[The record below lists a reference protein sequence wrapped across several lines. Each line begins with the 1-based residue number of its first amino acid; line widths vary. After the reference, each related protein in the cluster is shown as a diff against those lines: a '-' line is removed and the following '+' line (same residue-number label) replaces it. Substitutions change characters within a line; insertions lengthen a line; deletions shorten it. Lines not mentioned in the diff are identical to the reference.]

1 MVFFA
6 IRANTVLMGHTY
18 IKAWRKYRGLTQ
30 EQLADKIDMS
40 NSNLSRIE
48 SGAVRYTS
56 DSLELIASALGV
68 GVADLLS
75 RDPNDI
81 LNPDDATPSLNTEL
95 ISAQKSAQSA
105 PTLPTPSQMPKDV
118 PVYGTAQGGPV
129 GAFQMENGVIDYVR
143 RPPGIADAKDIYALY
158 IVGDSMVPR
167 YQEGELVY
175 VSSKRPVRPG
185 DYVVVEFVNGKG
197 EQVAYCKQLVRRNAS
212 TLKLSQSNPEQ
223 IIELAMDRVIRI
235 HRILTMNELMGV

>member
-1 MVFFA
+1 MAKTF
-6 IRANTVLMGHTY
+6 
-18 IKAWRKYRGLTQ
+18 IKEWRKYRGLTQ
-30 EQLADKIDMS
+30 EQLADMIDMS

-56 DSLELIASALGV
+56 DSLEMIAHALAV
-68 GVADLLS
+68 DVTDLLS
-75 RDPNDI
+75 RGPSDG
-81 LNPDDATPSLNTEL
+81 LNPGDTTPSLTLDRKN
-95 ISAQKSAQSA
+95 AQKSTQTGPTIPA
-105 PTLPTPSQMPKDV
+105 PSKMSKDV

-143 RPPGIADAKDIYALY
+143 RPPGIADAKDVYALY
-158 IVGDSMVPR
+158 IVGDSMEPR

-185 DYVVVEFVNGKG
+185 DYVIVEFVNGDD
-197 EQVAYCKQLVRRNAS
+197 EQVAYCKQLMRRSAS
-212 TLKLSQSNPEQ
+212 TLQLAQTNPER
-223 IIELAMDRVIRI
+223 ILELEMDRVLRI

>member
-1 MVFFA
+1 MAKTF
-6 IRANTVLMGHTY
+6 
-18 IKAWRKYRGLTQ
+18 IKEWRKYRGLTQ
-30 EQLADKIDMS
+30 EQLADMIDMS

-48 SGAVRYTS
+48 SGSVRYTS
-56 DSLELIASALGV
+56 DSLELIAGALAV

-75 RDPNDI
+75 HSPADA
-81 LNPDDATPSLNTEL
+81 LKSADATNSLRNERNN
-95 ISAQKSAQSA
+95 AQKSTQTGPTIPA
-105 PTLPTPSQMPKDV
+105 PSTMPKDV

-143 RPPGIADAKDIYALY
+143 RPPGIADAKDVYALY
-158 IVGDSMVPR
+158 IVGDSMAPR

-185 DYVVVEFVNGKG
+185 DYVIVEFVNGDG

-212 TLKLSQSNPEQ
+212 TLKLAQSNPEQ
-223 IIELAMDRVIRI
+223 SFDLDMDRVIRI
-235 HRILTMNELMGV
+235 HRVLTMNELMGV